1 MVSNIAFI
9 FPYIGNVMI
18 PTDEL
23 IFFRGVGS
31 KPPTRNYRLLD
42 LCYPMIIPLFSNV
55 NPLLNHQITIETRP
69 VGIFSATM
77 FQTKLDPAGGVW
89 SWGQASTLVKI
100 AVVAEIFLEMLRLVQ
115 AVCYGMLQH
124 DYDYDGEIYNYNIYI
139 IT

>member
-1 MVSNIAFI
+1 
-9 FPYIGNVMI
+9 
-18 PTDEL
+18 
-23 IFFRGVGS
+23 
-31 KPPTRNYRLLD
+31 
-42 LCYPMIIPLFSNV
+42 
-55 NPLLNHQITIETRP
+55 
-69 VGIFSATM
+69 M

-139 IT
+139 YNYIVYIYIYIYTPSGKHTKSY